1 MKKLFALLLAVLLAF
16 GMVGCSGNGG
26 KDNKPSAA
34 AFKIGGSGPLTGPA
48 AIYGQ
53 DVYDSVKLAVEE
65 INALDTAVKFELNF
79 LDDAHDPE
87 QAISC
92 YGSLK
97 DWGMNVSLYCVTSKP
112 CAAVA
117 PSYAEDRIFA
127 LTPSGS
133 STTAIQIDNNYYGN
147 VFQMCFTDPNQGI
160 ASADYMAEK
169 ALGTKVAVIY
179 QDDIDYSTGIYEKF
193 AEEAA
198 VKGLNVVYVG
208 SFQSGANEFGTYL
221 QNAQAAGAD
230 VVFLPIYYTEASMIL
245 TQADT
250 MGYKPVFFGVDGMDG
265 ILAVEGF
272 DTRLAEGVYL
282 LTPFAADATDDL
294 TVKYVGNFQAKYGRT
309 PNQFAAD
316 AYDAVYAIYQALTNA
331 GCTADMSAADI
342 CDALVKQFTTMSFNG
357 LTGSGVTWKATGE
370 VSKSPKAVVIKNG
383 AYVNAE

>member
-1 MKKLFALLLAVLLAF
+1 MKKLLTLLLAVLLAF
-16 GMVGCSGNGG
+16 GMVGCSGNNGG
-26 KDNKPSAA
+26 NGGEKAT
-34 AFKIGGSGPLTGPA
+34 AFKLGGSGPLTGPA

-65 INALDTAVKFELNF
+65 INALDTAVKFDLNF

-97 DWGMNVSLYCVTSKP
+97 DWGMQVSLLCVTSKP

-117 PSYAEDRIFA
+117 PLYDEDNLFA
-127 LTPSGS
+127 ITPSGS
-133 STTAIQIDNNYYGN
+133 STTAISIDNNFYGN

-160 ASADYMAEK
+160 ASADYIADK
-169 ALGTKVAVIY
+169 ALGTKIAVIY
-179 QDDIDYSTGIYEKF
+179 QDDIDYSAGIYEKF

-198 VKGLNVVYVG
+198 GKNLNVVYVG
-208 SFQSGANEFGTYL
+208 SFQTGTNEFGTYL

-245 TQADT
+245 TQADS
-250 MGYKPVFFGVDGMDG
+250 MSYKPVFYGVDGMDG

-272 DTRLAEGVYL
+272 DTKLAEGVYL
-282 LTPFAADATDDL
+282 LTPFAADAEDDL
-294 TVKYVGNFQAKYGRT
+294 TVKYVASFQKKYGRT

-316 AYDAVYAIYQALTNA
+316 AYDAVYALYQALTNA
-331 GCTADMSAADI
+331 GCTPDMKGSDI

-370 VSKSPKAVVIKNG
+370 VSKSPKAVIIKDG
-383 AYVNAE
+383 TYVNAE

>member
-1 MKKLFALLLAVLLAF
+1 MKKLLTLLLAVLLAF
-16 GMVGCSGNGG
+16 GMVGCSGNNGG
-26 KDNKPSAA
+26 NGGEKAT
-34 AFKIGGSGPLTGPA
+34 AFKLGGSGPLTGPA

-65 INALDTAVKFELNF
+65 INALDTAVKFDLNF

-97 DWGMNVSLYCVTSKP
+97 DWGMQVSLLCVTSKP

-117 PSYAEDRIFA
+117 PLYDEDNLFA
-127 LTPSGS
+127 ITPSGS
-133 STTAIQIDNNYYGN
+133 STTAISIDNNFYGN

-160 ASADYMAEK
+160 ASADYIADK
-169 ALGTKVAVIY
+169 ALGTKIAVIY
-179 QDDIDYSTGIYEKF
+179 QDDIDYSAGIYEKF

-198 VKGLNVVYVG
+198 AKNLNVVYVG
-208 SFQSGANEFGTYL
+208 SFQTGTNEFGTYL

-245 TQADT
+245 TQADS
-250 MGYKPVFFGVDGMDG
+250 MSYKPVFYGVDGMDG

-272 DTRLAEGVYL
+272 DTKLAEGVYL
-282 LTPFAADATDDL
+282 LTPFAADAEDDL
-294 TVKYVGNFQAKYGRT
+294 TVKYVASFQKKYGRT

-316 AYDAVYAIYQALTNA
+316 AYDAVYALYQALTNA
-331 GCTADMSAADI
+331 GCTPDMKGSDI

-370 VSKSPKAVVIKNG
+370 VSKSPKAVIIKDG
-383 AYVNAE
+383 TYVNAE